1 MPLKIASSQSKK
13 KPPPRPPPPNLNKL
27 KSKSTHTIHKN
38 CDNLNLIDWS
48 PPNSPKSDSLPKF
61 GGSVSSS
68 FSSSTSSL
76 ASIKKASDYDVLLAT
91 NFSSTVWG
99 INSVQNSNNLSSST
113 LRNNNYVSNN
123 VRSIDNN
130 ITSVPSSSLFGPT
143 IIRPRLKI
151 KQKPELPS
159 VSDNASFLHLPTGQP
174 PSPPSLPM
182 PTGPP
187 PSPPKDAADIITPY
201 GVALFQFPAT
211 EPGDLGLEVDDVVI
225 LIRRVNKEWL
235 HGQVND
241 QEGIFPENFIQIIN
255 PLPEDLR

>member
-1 MPLKIASSQSKK
+1 MPLRIPSSQSKK

-38 CDNLNLIDWS
+38 CDNFNLIDWS
-48 PPNSPKSDSLPKF
+48 PPNSPKSDTLPKF

-76 ASIKKASDYDVLLAT
+76 ASIKKSTDYDGLLAT

-99 INSVQNSNNLSSST
+99 TNSVQNSNNSTSSNRSII
-113 LRNNNYVSNN
+113 RNNNYGPHNIKCNENN
-123 VRSIDNN
+123 L
-130 ITSVPSSSLFGPT
+130 TSVPSSSMFGPT
-143 IIRPRLKI
+143 IIRPRNRMNA
-151 KQKPELPS
+151 KPELPS
-159 VSDNASFLHLPTGQP
+159 VSD
-174 PSPPSLPM
+174 SPPSLPM

-187 PSPPKDAADIITPY
+187 PSPPKDVTDVITPY
-201 GVALFQFPAT
+201 GIALYEFPAT
-211 EPGDLGLEVDDVVI
+211 QLGDLGLEVDDVVI

-235 HGQVND
+235 YGQVND